1 MNQQNKSTMNQLIV
15 LLLFVSL
22 TSFGGTILINKKD
35 NKGGWRGFGNA
46 LSDSSADTQS
56 NEFMLDVNWS
66 NATWGVGA
74 LFELE
79 APINGKKVK
88 AIRADIKTVE
98 GSQTRVIA
106 GLATAQEANISQ
118 NSRLALK
125 TKDEWKTMEFPIS
138 EMRPDKPEK
147 TSPDFT
153 EADWQKI
160 KLVKLIFLKPAEMTS
175 TNDII
180 RIRNPELIFED
191 EFIR

>member
-1 MNQQNKSTMNQLIV
+1 MKSKLKVSIKQIIPVFLLSSLI
-15 LLLFVSL
+15 
-22 TSFGGTILINKKD
+22 SFGGTLLINKKD

-46 LSDSSADTQS
+46 LADSSADTQS
-56 NEFMLDVNWS
+56 NEFMLDINWS

-88 AIRADIKTVE
+88 AIRVEIKTVE
-98 GSQTRVIA
+98 GSQTRVFA
-106 GLATAQEANISQ
+106 GLATAQEANIAQ

-125 TKDEWKTMEFPIS
+125 VKEEWKTMEFPIS

-153 EADWQKI
+153 DADWQKI
-160 KLVKLIFLKPAEMTS
+160 KLVKLVFLKPAEMTIA
-175 TNDII
+175 TDII
-180 RIRNPELIFED
+180 RIRNPELIFAD
-191 EFIR
+191 ESVR